1 MCYCQIK
8 GKMCYAIYHGYMCLK
23 SYTSHSC
30 WICTLSLQLNNILKQ
45 TGLCFIQCGRPR
57 TVVMSMDLIGITCI
71 HGRQYLIICH
81 CVNRKAYNIPVT
93 EGSTSCHVGSNTDI
107 FIYLICNRSYTFCY
121 HSFITV
127 IIVLFQNLLT
137 QQCFISY

>member
-1 MCYCQIK
+1 MGGQLPCCQQNLCMCYCQFK
-8 GKMCYAIYHGYMCLK
+8 GEMCYAIYHGYICLK

-30 WICTLSLQLNNILKQ
+30 WIFTPSLQMNNIQKQ

-71 HGRQYLIICH
+71 DGRQYLIICH

-93 EGSTSCHVGSNTDI
+93 DGSTSCLHIPD
-107 FIYLICNRSYTFCY
+107 L
-121 HSFITV
+121 
-127 IIVLFQNLLT
+127 Q
-137 QQCFISY
+137 